1 MSTGANIRRLRE
13 QRGLTQEQLG
23 KMVDVSR
30 STITQWERGW
40 TTPRMG
46 NVQLLAGALGVSTAD
61 IIADELPPSNA
72 IKPTTAKPAY
82 APLLGRVHAGKA
94 QEPDVLQDAVPV
106 PYEIIK
112 RHPQG
117 YFLQVEGDCMDKVYP
132 EGCYIL
138 IDPEQCPSNGSIA
151 VVSID
156 GADYV
161 MRRLYRGA
169 NTLILSPD
177 SHNAEYEDMIFAATT
192 EHTVEFHGTV
202 VWFQASKE
210 LE

>member
-138 IDPEQCPSNGSIA
+138 IDPEQRPSNGSIA